1 MKLLLPGILLFASLL
16 LGCGSG
22 NDPSPD
28 TTQQNTAGTD
38 GQTDPATTAES
49 ATTLRHRFT
58 EGQRM
63 DYVETMNSANR
74 ILTFGQETSFEMET
88 SFHVIVDAV
97 EEDGSASMA
106 WTTDRLKM
114 KIQGSGGT
122 VRFDSADGEEPDH
135 PDWQQMRGIF
145 FPLQYVEFTF
155 HATTDGI
162 VSDVKLSEAAAA
174 RLEKD
179 PTLAFMFSDSSLRE
193 NPRKLFHPLPAK
205 PVNPADTW
213 KHVVSSDSLPG
224 AKVDVDVTNTYQ
236 GMENVDGQ
244 QLALLN
250 QTSNFKTEFGPETF
264 ATMTYDDDLTRG
276 SEWFDPKLG
285 WYVKT
290 DDTMVMTT
298 VTKQGDITL
307 EIEQTVKTELRLVP
321 SPQPIPDSETS
332 REETKPI
339 TP

>member
-22 NDPSPD
+22 NDTSPD
-28 TTQQNTAGTD
+28 ATQQNTTGTD
-38 GQTDPATTAES
+38 GQTDPATMAEN

-74 ILTFGQETSFEMET
+74 ILTIGQETSFEMET

-97 EEDGSASMA
+97 EEDGSASMT

-135 PDWQQMRGIF
+135 PDWQRMRGIF

-174 RLEKD
+174 RRLRH
-179 PTLAFMFSDSSLRE
+179 LRAF
-193 NPRKLFHPLPAK
+193 
-205 PVNPADTW
+205 V
-213 KHVVSSDSLPG
+213 SLPSDCTVSTATVPTAPMPPG
-224 AKVDVDVTNTYQ
+224 RRILPEQQHLPVDC
-236 GMENVDGQ
+236 E
-244 QLALLN
+244 
-250 QTSNFKTEFGPETF
+250 
-264 ATMTYDDDLTRG
+264 G
-276 SEWFDPKLG
+276 SYSSGKL
-285 WYVKT
+285 VS
-290 DDTMVMTT
+290 
-298 VTKQGDITL
+298 
-307 EIEQTVKTELRLVP
+307 P
-321 SPQPIPDSETS
+321 SCTS
-332 REETKPI
+332 RSTSTAFVFLQI
-339 TP
+339 FAAAALGMQAQRNTS